1 MSKRLQ
7 VILPDE
13 EMEAIQRMA
22 NLEQLSVGEFVRRAL
37 RDAALQRPLKTA
49 AAKLAAIREAV
60 QHSYPTADIED
71 INREIERGY
80 GN

>member
-13 EMEAIQRMA
+13 EMEP
-22 NLEQLSVGEFVRRAL
+22 L
-37 RDAALQRPLKTA
+37 RDAELQRPLKIA
-49 AAKLAAIREAV
+49 AAKLGAIREAV
-60 QHSYPTADIED
+60 QHSYPTADID
-71 INREIERGY
+71 DMNREIERGY

>member
-13 EMEAIQRMA
+13 EMEP
-22 NLEQLSVGEFVRRAL
+22 L
-37 RDAALQRPLKTA
+37 RDAELQRHLKIA
-49 AAKLAAIREAV
+49 AAKLGAIREAV
-60 QHSYPTADIED
+60 QHSYPTADID
-71 INREIERGY
+71 DMNREIERGY